1 MQALNLRKE
10 EALVLTK
17 DNGENLTNIPL
28 GLGWSTSRIVTE
40 KQGGFLGFFAKTVD
54 KVVPGR
60 SIDLDSSVLVFD
72 ENKKCIDTVYFG
84 KLNGKGIKHLG
95 DDRTGRDKKSA
106 TDNEQI
112 LIDLTKV
119 DPKAKYLV
127 FTINSFTGET
137 FKQVDKSYCR
147 ILDNDKEKV
156 RIELAEQGDYTAVIL
171 AKVTKENG
179 KWEIKNVSK
188 TGNARTADRL
198 IPLAQSIL

>member
-1 MQALNLRKE
+1 MAQQALKLSKGVVTPLSLSKPINKI
-10 EALVLTK
+10 
-17 DNGENLTNIPL
+17 NI
-28 GLGWSTSRIVTE
+28 GLGWEVLS
-40 KQGGFLGFFAKTVD
+40 GNAL
-54 KVVPGR
+54 
-60 SIDLDSSVLVFD
+60 DLDVSAIGVKADGKVETTADVCFYGQLSAANGAIVSS
-72 ENKKCIDTVYFG
+72 
-84 KLNGKGIKHLG
+84 G

-137 FKQVDKSYCR
+137 FRQVDKSYCR